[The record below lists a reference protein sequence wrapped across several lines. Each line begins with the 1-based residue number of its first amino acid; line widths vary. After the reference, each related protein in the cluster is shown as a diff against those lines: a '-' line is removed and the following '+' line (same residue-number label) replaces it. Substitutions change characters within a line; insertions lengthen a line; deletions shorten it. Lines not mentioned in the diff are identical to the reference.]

1 MFLLF
6 MQLKMFKSSS
16 CVNSSV
22 PLFQNCK
29 LRKQSAGGNPMV
41 EVYIECTNQRLD
53 NTFYATAKGKQS
65 MGRRTNG
72 QPIADKGK
80 ILKS

>member
-1 MFLLF
+1 
-6 MQLKMFKSSS
+6 
-16 CVNSSV
+16 
-22 PLFQNCK
+22 
-29 LRKQSAGGNPMV
+29 MV

-53 NTFYATAKGKQS
+53 NTFYETAKGKQS

-72 QPIADKGK
+72 RPIADKGK